1 MNGQNDGELVIAF
14 FPRPSINFGIE
25 KGAVIIQEQRFTL
38 YLPPRPA
45 TTTTKE
51 KAGKNSLMDKIHPDQ
66 LNQREIRAFMYI
78 FLKFPK

>member
-38 YLPPRPA
+38 HLPP
-45 TTTTKE
+45 TSTKE
-51 KAGKNSLMDKIHPDQ
+51 KAGKNSLVGKIHPDQ
-66 LNQREIRAFMYI
+66 LNQREVRAFMYI